1 MKSMMFLFQGDSAD
15 KRKKKKK
22 VNSSFFHRM
31 RVDGYRQTRK
41 EEEEEEEIENERKSM
56 YIDKPNE
63 RTHCYCRLYLL
74 IDRYEETNE
83 DK

>member
-1 MKSMMFLFQGDSAD
+1 MKLMLLFQGDSAD

-41 EEEEEEEIENERKSM
+41 EEGEEEEKVENESERKQC
-56 YIDKPNE
+56 
-63 RTHCYCRLYLL
+63 T
-74 IDRYEETNE
+74 
-83 DK
+83 